1 MSQMCQ
7 HPSDVIQKRVTEKND
22 LNFLPRLTTVHYAV
36 YLPQPQRTVHLRYRS
51 IRSKMIDIPLTRN

>member
-51 IRSKMIDIPLTRN
+51 SIEND

>member
-1 MSQMCQ
+1 MSCDT
-7 HPSDVIQKRVTEKND
+7 PIRDVTQKRVTEKKND

-51 IRSKMIDIPLTRN
+51 FRSKMIDVPLTRN